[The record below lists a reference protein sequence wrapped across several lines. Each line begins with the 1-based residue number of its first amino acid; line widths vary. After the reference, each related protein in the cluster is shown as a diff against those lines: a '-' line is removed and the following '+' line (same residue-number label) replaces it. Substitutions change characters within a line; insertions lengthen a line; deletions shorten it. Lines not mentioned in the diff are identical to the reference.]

1 MPVSKNKRKTKKGQS
16 RKVNRAKSGG
26 DFGGGGAPGTFDY
39 LSQMTPATTTPGLRP
54 VGMSIDA
61 SRRYKVTSP
70 PADPELSEMGQ
81 IDAIIDRSVAFEMTE
96 AHHDNIGLRE
106 MELNG
111 EISGGDI
118 LGPLAARIDV
128 DPLAT
133 IEAHPR
139 WTTGQELIDFLDSDP
154 NVFRDEFNGNRW
166 QGSGARWDECP
177 PSVLNCPYR
186 VAVEAAGNPP
196 GCVQCE
202 TELRP
207 EEDHFHILYE
217 SSILAMCGECWSRGP
232 LSEEDRTLG
241 AKTGA

>member
-1 MPVSKNKRKTKKGQS
+1 MPVSKSKRKSKKGQS
-16 RKVNRAKSGG
+16 RKVNRAKAGG
-26 DFGGGGAPGTFDY
+26 DFGGSGVPGTFDY
-39 LSQMTPATTTPGLRP
+39 PSLMA
-54 VGMSIDA
+54 DA
-61 SRRYKVTSP
+61 STIPSPRAVGTGTGGERRYRVDSP
-70 PADPELSEMGQ
+70 DDPELSEMEQ

-118 LGPLAARIDV
+118 LGPMAARIDV
-128 DPLAT
+128 DPLAH
-133 IEAHPR
+133 IEGHPM

-177 PSVLNCPYR
+177 PSVLDCPYR

-196 GCVQCE
+196 GCMQCE

-232 LSEEDRTLG
+232 LPEEDRKLG
-241 AKTGA
+241 ANTGA

>member
-1 MPVSKNKRKTKKGQS
+1 MPVSKNRRKSKRAQN

-26 DFGGGGAPGTFDY
+26 DFGGGGVPDTLDY
-39 LSQMTPATTTPGLRP
+39 PPPMTPATTIPDLRQ
-54 VGMSIDA
+54 VGMSINA
-61 SRRYKVTSP
+61 SSRYEVKSP
-70 PADPELSEMGQ
+70 PDDPELSETEQ

-106 MELNG
+106 IDLVG

-118 LGPLAARIDV
+118 LGPMAARIDL

-133 IEAHPR
+133 IEGHPV

-177 PSVLNCPYR
+177 PSVLDCPYR
-186 VAVEAAGNPP
+186 VAVEAAGNPA

-217 SSILAMCGECWSRGP
+217 SNILAMCGECWSRGP
-232 LSEEDRTLG
+232 LPEEDRTLG